1 MSGNEKSREFQFLRE
16 IAAGGF
22 GSVYLTKISH
32 PDGFSRLTAVKL
44 LHRRWSDNE
53 EISRRMRDEA
63 RLLGWLRHRHIV
75 DVVDLTSLDGRTAII
90 MEYLEAVD
98 LKQVIRAAA
107 AAGERVP
114 QRACFQIMMAA
125 ASALDAAYNRPPYA
139 GEKPLRVI
147 HRDIKP
153 SNIMVDDSGHV
164 KVLDFG
170 VARADF
176 AERESH
182 TRELQFG
189 SIDYMP
195 PERLMFEPESP
206 GSDVYSLGATIYEL
220 LGNEKLGK
228 AKGSPVKHEAFVSER
243 VESLRDRARLEGPV
257 GESVAQLI
265 RETLQYEPTER
276 PGAAQVMSRCRLLER
291 EIPGTGLSEWAE
303 SWVTRLLDEA
313 SLEEPTSMNPLTG
326 RTFFEDSV
334 GYLGPPPKTEENEMP
349 VAEGTVSDDDPRWE
363 LLRSAAAAE
372 VGVGLGVKSTADE
385 TRALADKDKPG
396 NRPVVEP
403 ASIEP
408 PEAPSTVAPEPVVEA
423 NSPAPESEAGASP
436 EEERDDTITTTEE
449 GLGFSLSARMTLGG
463 NSVEDDEEDYDE
475 AATTMMPIPQ
485 KVEEEDLDA
494 TAMFD
499 GPIADEEEPEE
510 PEDLDDGAT
519 RILTL
524 EEDAAVSE
532 ASAQLRND
540 EPIAEAPS
548 PEPMNSPEPAEEEDL
563 GGATMMLTDDTANLL
578 GSGAVLG
585 AGPVED
591 AMPDAPPMME
601 ASSLGAETILSH
613 NGGGES
619 LGASP
624 TGTESVSTG
633 KRVVVSLLI
642 FLLALGAGLGVGSAL
657 FYEELYGEN
666 GAVTKLLGKSD
677 AEVES
682 PAQEPVL
689 PGPLG
694 GPSSGADE
702 EALDNPE
709 PDEGAGASTAAGQDT
724 LTVVSLAEGT
734 ESLVVRC
741 EGRKQYKGAQEV
753 AFSLG
758 DHQSCFITAT
768 TASGRLRVKASALQ
782 PGTLRCFSGGAK
794 TCE

>member
-1 MSGNEKSREFQFLRE
+1 MSGNEKSREFQFLKE

-98 LKQVIRAAA
+98 LKQVIRASMES
-107 AAGERVP
+107 GERVP

-125 ASALDAAYNRPPYA
+125 ASALDAAFNRPPYA

-228 AKGSPVKHEAFVSER
+228 AKGSPVKHEAFVAER
-243 VESLRDRARLEGPV
+243 IEGLRERAGLQGPV
-257 GESVAQLI
+257 GDTIAELI
-265 RETLQYEPTER
+265 RETLQYEPSER
-276 PGAAQVMSRCRLLER
+276 PGAAQVMSRCRLLGR
-291 EIPGTGLSEWAE
+291 EIPGLGLSEWAE
-303 SWVTRLLDEA
+303 SRVPILLNEA

-334 GYLGPPPKTEENEMP
+334 GYLGPPAKTQDLEMP

-363 LLRSAAAAE
+363 LLRAAAAAE
-372 VGVGLGVKSTADE
+372 VGVGLGTKSTADE
-385 TRALADKDKPG
+385 TRALAEDEKPG
-396 NRPVVEP
+396 NRWPEDP
-403 ASIEP
+403 AQ
-408 PEAPSTVAPEPVVEA
+408 PSEVDVPEPQV
-423 NSPAPESEAGASP
+423 ESEPGD
-436 EEERDDTITTTEE
+436 EEEKDETVTTTDE

-463 NSVEDDEEDYDE
+463 KTTEEDEEDYDE

-485 KVEEEDLDA
+485 RVDEDELDA
-494 TAMFD
+494 TAMFE
-499 GPIADEEEPEE
+499 GPPIANEPPEPQVDEPEFE
-510 PEDLDDGAT
+510 ELDDGAT

-524 EEDAAVSE
+524 EEDAAVSQ
-532 ASAQLRND
+532 ASAQLRKD
-540 EPIAEAPS
+540 EEAAVPAAA
-548 PEPMNSPEPAEEEDL
+548 AEENNAGDLGEDL
-563 GGATMMLTDDTANLL
+563 GGATMMLSDDTANLL
-578 GSGAVLG
+578 GSEAVLG
-585 AGPVED
+585 RSGPLEESL
-591 AMPDAPPMME
+591 PDAPPMME
-601 ASSLGAETILSH
+601 NSSLGAETILSH
-613 NGGGES
+613 SGGGQS
-619 LGASP
+619 IGGAP
-624 TGTESVSTG
+624 TGTETVSTG
-633 KRVVVSLLI
+633 KRVMVSLLI
-642 FLLALGAGLGVGSAL
+642 FLLALGAGLGLGSAL

-666 GAVTKLLGKSD
+666 GALTKLLAGETSGTSVE
-677 AEVES
+677 ASEV
-682 PAQEPVL
+682 VL

-694 GPSSGADE
+694 GPPADAEAPIQAPAELGTPADE
-702 EALDNPE
+702 SRAA
-709 PDEGAGASTAAGQDT
+709 DEGM

-734 ESLVVRC
+734 KSLVVRC
-741 EGRKQYKGAQEV
+741 EGRKQYKGDAEV
-753 AFSLG
+753 SFVLG
-758 DHQSCFITAT
+758 SHQACTITAVT
-768 TASGRLRVKASALQ
+768 SDQRLRVKATALQ
-782 PGTLRCFSGGAK
+782 PGTLRCFSAGAQ